1 MRSQMKVI
9 LDTDPG
15 IDDALAF
22 ILLKA
27 MPEIS
32 LQAITVTHGNTS
44 VEKCTTN
51 ALKLVELLGM
61 QDVPVAMGATE
72 PLVRALSIAEETHGD
87 TGLGHAILPE
97 PKTQVI
103 QENAANL
110 IIDIVNANPGEI
122 TILCIGPVTNL
133 ALALLK
139 EPRLR
144 KKIKNVVSMAGTIHY
159 PGNATPSSEY
169 NVFCDPESF
178 DILLR
183 SGIDLT
189 IIPLDV
195 TYQCLFTKAHIARLD
210 GAREDIR
217 TFIDRSTA
225 FYMEFHAEYQ
235 GIQGCAINDPLAAAI
250 LVKPDLVT
258 FRDYYVDIELHG
270 EFTTAKISADHFNAS
285 GKAPNAKVA
294 MEVNVDLFMDFFI
307 ERVSAI

>member
-1 MRSQMKVI
+1 MKVI

-27 MPEIS
+27 MPEVE
-32 LQAITVTHGNTS
+32 LQVITVTHGNTT

-61 QDVPVAMGATE
+61 QDIPVAIGANQ
-72 PLVRALSIAEETHGD
+72 PLVKALSVAEETHGD
-87 TGLGHAILPE
+87 TGLGHAVLP
-97 PKTQVI
+97 PPTITAAK
-103 QENAANL
+103 ENAANL
-110 IIDIVNANPGEI
+110 IIEIVNANPGEI

-139 EPRLR
+139 EPSLR

-189 IIPLDV
+189 IVPLDV
-195 TYQCLFTKAHIARLD
+195 TYQCLFTKDHVARLK
-210 GAREDIR
+210 GARADIAE
-217 TFIDRSTA
+217 FIDRSTA

-250 LVKPDLVT
+250 LVKPELVT
-258 FRDYYVDIELHG
+258 FRDYYLDIELHG
-270 EFTTAKISADHFNAS
+270 DFTTAKISADHF
-285 GKAPNAKVA
+285 KATGNPPNAKVA
-294 MEVNVDLFMDFFI
+294 MEVDVEAFMDFFI
-307 ERVSAI
+307 ERVKSI

>member
-1 MRSQMKVI
+1 MKVI

-32 LQAITVTHGNTS
+32 LQAITVTHGNTT

-61 QDVPVAMGATE
+61 TDVPVAMGATE
-72 PLVRALSIAEETHGD
+72 PLVKTLSVAEETHGD
-87 TGLGHAILPE
+87 TGLGHAVLPHPTTTIIE
-97 PKTQVI
+97 S
-103 QENAANL
+103 NAANL

-139 EPRLR
+139 DPSLR

-169 NVFCDPESF
+169 NVFC
-178 DILLR
+178 
-183 SGIDLT
+183 
-189 IIPLDV
+189 
-195 TYQCLFTKAHIARLD
+195 
-210 GAREDIR
+210 
-217 TFIDRSTA
+217 TA

-235 GIQGCAINDPLAAAI
+235 GIEGCAINDPLAAAI
-250 LVKPDLVT
+250 LVKPDLVKM
-258 FRDYYVDIELHG
+258 RDYYVDIELHG
-270 EFTTAKISADHFNAS
+270 DFTTAKISADHFNAT
-285 GKAPNAKVA
+285 GKPANARVA
-294 MEVNVDLFMDFFI
+294 MEVDVDAFMDFFI
-307 ERVSAI
+307 ERVKTL

>member
-1 MRSQMKVI
+1 MKVI

-27 MPEIS
+27 MPEIE

-61 QDVPVAMGATE
+61 QNIPVAMGADQ
-72 PLVRALSIAEETHGD
+72 PLVKALSVAEETHGD
-87 TGLGHAILPE
+87 TGLGHAVLPT
-97 PKTQVI
+97 PTTNVVAT
-103 QENAANL
+103 NAANL
-110 IIDIVNANPGEI
+110 IIEIVNANPGEI

-139 EPRLR
+139 EPSLR

-189 IIPLDV
+189 IVPLDV
-195 TYQCLFTKAHIARLD
+195 TYQCLFTKDHVARLN

-217 TFIDRSTA
+217 NFIDRSTA

-250 LVKPDLVT
+250 LVKPELVT
-258 FRDYYVDIELHG
+258 FRDYFLDIELHG
-270 EFTTAKISADHFNAS
+270 QFTTAKISADHFNATS
-285 GKAPNAKVA
+285 NRPNAKVA
-294 MEVNVDLFMDFFI
+294 MEVNVDGFMDFFI
-307 ERVSAI
+307 ERVKTI

>member
-1 MRSQMKVI
+1 MKVI

-44 VEKCTTN
+44 VEKCTKN
-51 ALKLVELLGM
+51 ALKLVELLGL
-61 QDVPVAMGATE
+61 QDIPVAMGATE

-87 TGLGHAILPE
+87 TGLGHAILPD
-97 PKTQVI
+97 PKVGVI

-139 EPRLR
+139 EPTLR

-195 TYQCLFTKAHIARLD
+195 TYQCLFTKAHVARLD
-210 GAREDIR
+210 SAREDIR
-217 TFIDRSTA
+217 TFIDRSTS

-270 EFTTAKISADHFNAS
+270 EFTTAKISADHFNAT
-285 GKAPNAKVA
+285 GIAPNAKVA
-294 MEVNVDLFMDFFI
+294 MEVNVDAFMDFFI
-307 ERVSAI
+307 ERVSTI

>member
-1 MRSQMKVI
+1 MKVI

-87 TGLGHAILPE
+87 TGLGYAILPE
-97 PKTQVI
+97 PKTSVV

-139 EPRLR
+139 EPTLR
-144 KKIKNVVSMAGTIHY
+144 KKIKNVVSMGGTIHY

-189 IIPLDV
+189 IVPLDV
-195 TYQCLFTKAHIARLD
+195 TYQCLFTKAHVARLEN
-210 GAREDIR
+210 AREDIR

-235 GIQGCAINDPLAAAI
+235 GIQGCAINDPVAAAI

-258 FRDYYVDIELHG
+258 YRDYYVDIELHG
-270 EFTTAKISADHFNAS
+270 EFTTAKISADHFNAT
-285 GKAPNAKVA
+285 GKAANAKVA
-294 MEVNVDLFMDFFI
+294 MEVNVDAFMDFFI
-307 ERVSAI
+307 ERVSTI

>member
-1 MRSQMKVI
+1 MKVI

-27 MPEIS
+27 MPEVA

-61 QDVPVAMGATE
+61 QNIPVAMGADQ
-72 PLVRALSIAEETHGD
+72 PLVKALSVAEETHGD
-87 TGLGHAILPE
+87 TGLGHAILPQ
-97 PKTQVI
+97 PTIRTIDQ
-103 QENAANL
+103 NAANL
-110 IIDIVNANPGEI
+110 IIEIVNANPGEI

-139 EPRLR
+139 DPSLR
-144 KKIKNVVSMAGTIHY
+144 KKIKNVLSMAGTIHY

-189 IIPLDV
+189 IVPLDV
-195 TYQCLFTKAHIARLD
+195 TYQCLFTKEHVARLK
-210 GAREDIR
+210 GARADIE

-235 GIQGCAINDPLAAAI
+235 GIHGCAINDPLAAAI
-250 LVKPDLVT
+250 LIKPELVT

-270 EFTTAKISADHFNAS
+270 EFTTAKLSADHFSATGNQ
-285 GKAPNAKVA
+285 PNAKVA
-294 MEVNVDLFMDFFI
+294 MEVDVAGFMDFFI
-307 ERVSAI
+307 ERIKTI

>member
-1 MRSQMKVI
+1 MKVI

-27 MPEIS
+27 MPEIE

-61 QDVPVAMGATE
+61 QDIPVAIGADQ
-72 PLVRALSIAEETHGD
+72 PLVKALSVAEETHGD
-87 TGLGHAILPE
+87 TGLGHAILP
-97 PKTQVI
+97 PPVVTTVQD
-103 QENAANL
+103 NAANL
-110 IIDIVNANPGEI
+110 IIKIVNANPGEI

-139 EPRLR
+139 EPSLR
-144 KKIKNVVSMAGTIHY
+144 KKIKNVVSMAGAIHY

-189 IIPLDV
+189 LVPLDV
-195 TYQCLFTKAHIARLD
+195 TYQCIFTKDHVARLK
-210 GAREDIR
+210 GARADIEN
-217 TFIDRSTA
+217 FIDRSTA

-250 LVKPDLVT
+250 LVKPELVT

-270 EFTTAKISADHFNAS
+270 EFTTAKLSADHFGAS
-285 GKAPNAKVA
+285 GKVANAKVA
-294 MEVNVDLFMDFFI
+294 MEVDVDGFMDFFI
-307 ERVSAI
+307 ERVKSL

>member
-1 MRSQMKVI
+1 MKVI

-27 MPEIS
+27 MPEVS
-32 LQAITVTHGNTS
+32 LQAITTTHGNTT
-44 VEKCTTN
+44 VTKCTEN

-61 QDVPVAMGATE
+61 QGVPVAQGAHE
-72 PLVRALSIAEETHGD
+72 PLVRALSVAEETHGD
-87 TGLGHAILPE
+87 TGLGHAVLPPASITAVE
-97 PKTQVI
+97 S
-103 QENAANL
+103 NAANL
-110 IIDIVNANPGEI
+110 IIEIVNANPGEI
-122 TILCIGPVTNL
+122 TILTIGPVTNI

-139 EPRLR
+139 EPSLR
-144 KKIKNVVSMAGTIHY
+144 KKIKNVVAMAGTIHY

-189 IIPLDV
+189 IVPLDV
-195 TYQCLFTKAHIARLD
+195 TYQCLFTKAHIERLANARK
-210 GAREDIR
+210 DIR

-235 GIQGCAINDPLAAAI
+235 GIEGCAINDPLAAAI

-258 FRDYYVDIELHG
+258 LRDYYVDIELHG
-270 EFTTAKISADHFNAS
+270 QFTTAKLSADHFAAT
-285 GKAPNAKVA
+285 GYKPNAKVA
-294 MEVNVDLFMDFFI
+294 MGVDVEAFMDFFI
-307 ERVSAI
+307 ERVKTL

>member
-1 MRSQMKVI
+1 MKVI

-22 ILLKA
+22 ILLRA
-27 MPEIS
+27 MPEVC
-32 LQAITVTHGNTS
+32 LQAITTTHGNTT
-44 VEKCTTN
+44 VQKCTDN

-61 QDVPVAMGATE
+61 QDIPVAEGAHE
-72 PLVRALSIAEETHGD
+72 PLVKALSVAEETHGD
-87 TGLGHAILPE
+87 TGLGHAVLPSA
-97 PKTQVI
+97 KIKAVDS
-103 QENAANL
+103 NAANL
-110 IIDIVNANPGEI
+110 IIDLVNANPNEI
-122 TILCIGPVTNL
+122 TILCIGPVTNI

-139 EPRLR
+139 EPGLR

-169 NVFCDPESF
+169 NVFCDPEAF

-189 IIPLDV
+189 IVPLDV
-195 TYQCLFTKAHIARLD
+195 TYKCLFTKSHVEKLA
-210 GAREDIR
+210 GAKEDIR
-217 TFIDRSTA
+217 NFIDRSTA

-235 GIQGCAINDPLAAAI
+235 GIEGCAINDPLAAAI
-250 LVKPDLVT
+250 LVKPELVT

-270 EFTTAKISADHFNAS
+270 EFTTAKLSADHFAAT

-294 MEVNVDLFMDFFI
+294 MEVDVDGFMDFFI
-307 ERVSAI
+307 ERVKTL

>member
-1 MRSQMKVI
+1 MKVI

-87 TGLGHAILPE
+87 TGLGHAVLPE
-97 PKTQVI
+97 PKTRVV

-110 IIDIVNANPGEI
+110 IIDVVNANPGEI

-139 EPRLR
+139 EPSLR

-189 IIPLDV
+189 IVPLDV
-195 TYQCLFTKAHIARLD
+195 TYQCLFTKAHVARLEN
-210 GAREDIR
+210 AREDIR

-250 LVKPDLVT
+250 LVKPDLVSY
-258 FRDYYVDIELHG
+258 RDYYVDIELHG
-270 EFTTAKISADHFNAS
+270 EFTTAKISADHFKAT
-285 GKAPNAKVA
+285 GKAANAKVA
-294 MEVNVDLFMDFFI
+294 MEVNVDAFMDFFI

>member
-1 MRSQMKVI
+1 MKVI

-32 LQAITVTHGNTS
+32 LQAITTTHGNTT
-44 VEKCTTN
+44 VQKCTEN

-61 QDVPVAMGATE
+61 ENIPVAEGAHE
-72 PLVRALSIAEETHGD
+72 PLVKTLSVAEETHGD
-87 TGLGHAILPE
+87 TGLGHAVLPPAKIKAVE
-97 PKTQVI
+97 S
-103 QENAANL
+103 NAANL
-110 IIDIVNANPGEI
+110 IIDIVNDNPGEI

-139 EPRLR
+139 EPSLR

-169 NVFCDPESF
+169 NVFCDPEAF

-189 IIPLDV
+189 IVPLDV
-195 TYQCLFTKAHIARLD
+195 TYKCLFTKAHIERLK

-217 TFIDRSTA
+217 TFIDRATA
-225 FYMEFHAEYQ
+225 FYMEFHLEYQ
-235 GIQGCAINDPLAAAI
+235 GIEGCAINDPLAAAI
-250 LVKPDLVT
+250 LLKPELVT
-258 FRDYYVDIELHG
+258 MRDYYVDIELHG
-270 EFTTAKISADHFNAS
+270 DFTTAKISADHFAALDNP
-285 GKAPNAKVA
+285 PNAKVA
-294 MEVNVDLFMDFFI
+294 MEVNVEGFMDFFI
-307 ERVSAI
+307 ERVKTL

>member
-1 MRSQMKVI
+1 MKVI

-27 MPEIS
+27 MPEIE

-61 QDVPVAMGATE
+61 QDIPVAIGADQ
-72 PLVRALSIAEETHGD
+72 PLVRALSVAEETHGD
-87 TGLGHAILPE
+87 TGLGHAILP
-97 PKTQVI
+97 PPVVTTV

-110 IIDIVNANPGEI
+110 IIKIVNANPGEI

-139 EPRLR
+139 EPSLH
-144 KKIKNVVSMAGTIHY
+144 KKIKNVVSMAGAIHY

-189 IIPLDV
+189 LVPLDV
-195 TYQCLFTKAHIARLD
+195 TYQCIFTKDHLARLK
-210 GAREDIR
+210 GARADIEN
-217 TFIDRSTA
+217 FIDRSTA

-250 LVKPDLVT
+250 LVKPELVT

-270 EFTTAKISADHFNAS
+270 EFTTAKLSADHFGAS
-285 GKAPNAKVA
+285 GKVANAKVA
-294 MEVNVDLFMDFFI
+294 MEVDVYGFMDFFI
-307 ERVSAI
+307 ERVKSL

>member
-1 MRSQMKVI
+1 MKVI

-27 MPEIS
+27 MPEVS
-32 LQAITVTHGNTS
+32 LQAITTTHGNTT

-61 QDVPVAMGATE
+61 TDVPVAMGATE
-72 PLVRALSIAEETHGD
+72 PLVKTLSVAEETHGD
-87 TGLGHAILPE
+87 TGLGHAVLPQSNNNRLL
-97 PKTQVI
+97 KATQQISSSISSMQI
-103 QENAANL
+103 Q
-110 IIDIVNANPGEI
+110 VKSRF
-122 TILCIGPVTNL
+122 LCIGPVTNL
-133 ALALLK
+133 ALAILK
-139 EPRLR
+139 DPSLR

-189 IIPLDV
+189 IVPLDV
-195 TYQCLFTKAHIARLD
+195 TYQCLFTKAHIERLA
-210 GAREDIR
+210 GAREDVR
-217 TFIDRSTA
+217 KFIERSTA

-235 GIQGCAINDPLAAAI
+235 GIEGCAINDPLAAAI
-250 LVKPDLVT
+250 LVRPDLVKM
-258 FRDYYVDIELHG
+258 RDYYIDIELHG

-285 GKAPNAKVA
+285 GKSANAKVA
-294 MEVNVDLFMDFFI
+294 MEVDVKAFMDFFI
-307 ERVSAI
+307 ERVKTL

>member
-1 MRSQMKVI
+1 MKVI

-27 MPEIS
+27 MPEIE

-61 QDVPVAMGATE
+61 QNIPVAMGADQ
-72 PLVRALSIAEETHGD
+72 PLVKALSVAEETHGD
-87 TGLGHAILPE
+87 TGLGHAVLPT
-97 PKTQVI
+97 PTTNVVAT
-103 QENAANL
+103 NAANL
-110 IIDIVNANPGEI
+110 IIEIVNANPGEI

-139 EPRLR
+139 EPSLR

-189 IIPLDV
+189 IVPLDV
-195 TYQCLFTKAHIARLD
+195 TYQCLFTKDHVARLN
-210 GAREDIR
+210 GAREDVR
-217 TFIDRSTA
+217 NFIDRSTA

-250 LVKPDLVT
+250 LVKPELVT
-258 FRDYYVDIELHG
+258 FRDYYLDIELHG
-270 EFTTAKISADHFNAS
+270 EFTTAKISADHFNAT
-285 GKAPNAKVA
+285 GNRPNAKVA
-294 MEVNVDLFMDFFI
+294 MEVNVDGFMDFFI
-307 ERVSAI
+307 ERVKTI

>member
-1 MRSQMKVI
+1 MKVI

-27 MPEIS
+27 MPEIE

-61 QDVPVAMGATE
+61 QDIPVAIGADQ
-72 PLVRALSIAEETHGD
+72 PLVKALSVAEETHGD
-87 TGLGHAILPE
+87 TGLGHAVLP
-97 PKTQVI
+97 PPTITAVK
-103 QENAANL
+103 ENAANL
-110 IIDIVNANPGEI
+110 IIEIVNANPGEI

-139 EPRLR
+139 QPSLR

-189 IIPLDV
+189 IVPLDV
-195 TYQCLFTKAHIARLD
+195 TYQCLFTKNHVARLK
-210 GAREDIR
+210 GARTDIAE
-217 TFIDRSTA
+217 FIDRSTA

-250 LVKPDLVT
+250 LVKPELVS

-270 EFTTAKISADHFNAS
+270 EFTTAKLSADHFGAS
-285 GKAPNAKVA
+285 GKSPNAKVA
-294 MEVNVDLFMDFFI
+294 MEVDVEGFMDFFI
-307 ERVSAI
+307 QRVKSL

>member
-1 MRSQMKVI
+1 MKVI

-32 LQAITVTHGNTS
+32 LQAITTTHGNTT
-44 VEKCTTN
+44 VQKCTEN
-51 ALKLVELLGM
+51 ALKLVELLDL
-61 QDVPVAMGATE
+61 QNVPVAVGAQE
-72 PLVRALSIAEETHGD
+72 PLVKKLSVAEETHGD
-87 TGLGHAILPE
+87 TGLGHAILPTASVH
-97 PKTQVI
+97 PVAT
-103 QENAANL
+103 NAANL

-122 TILCIGPVTNL
+122 TILTIGPVTNL

-139 EPRLR
+139 EPSLR
-144 KKIKNVVSMAGTIHY
+144 KKIKNVVAMAGTIHY

-169 NVFCDPESF
+169 NVFCDPEAF

-189 IIPLDV
+189 IVPLDV
-195 TYQCLFTKAHIARLD
+195 TYKCLFTKVHIERLS

-235 GIQGCAINDPLAAAI
+235 GIEGCAINDPLAAAI
-250 LVKPDLVT
+250 LVKPELVT

-270 EFTTAKISADHFNAS
+270 EFTTAKISADHFSATGNP
-285 GKAPNAKVA
+285 PNAKVA
-294 MEVNVDLFMDFFI
+294 MEVDVEGFMDFFI
-307 ERVSAI
+307 ERVKTL

>member
-1 MRSQMKVI
+1 MKVI

-22 ILLKA
+22 VLLKA
-27 MPEIS
+27 MPEVE
-32 LQAITVTHGNTS
+32 LQAITVTHGNTT

-61 QDVPVAMGATE
+61 QHIPVAIGANQ
-72 PLVRALSIAEETHGD
+72 PLVKALSVAEETHGD
-87 TGLGHAILPE
+87 TGLGHAILP
-97 PKTQVI
+97 PPVVTTV

-110 IIDIVNANPGEI
+110 IIKIVNANPGEI

-139 EPRLR
+139 EPSLR
-144 KKIKNVVSMAGTIHY
+144 KKIKNVVSMAGAIHY

-189 IIPLDV
+189 IVPLDV
-195 TYQCLFTKAHIARLD
+195 TYQCLFTKDHVARLK
-210 GAREDIR
+210 GARPDIAE
-217 TFIDRSTA
+217 FIDRSTA

-250 LVKPDLVT
+250 LVKPELVS

-270 EFTTAKISADHFNAS
+270 EFTTAKLSADHFGAS
-285 GKAPNAKVA
+285 GKAANAKVA
-294 MEVNVDLFMDFFI
+294 MEVDVEGFMDFFI
-307 ERVSAI
+307 ERVKSL

>member
-1 MRSQMKVI
+1 VKVI

-61 QDVPVAMGATE
+61 RDIPVAMGATE
-72 PLVRALSIAEETHGD
+72 PLVKTLSVAEETHGD
-87 TGLGHAILPE
+87 TGLGHAVLPDPTIKISE
-97 PKTQVI
+97 S
-103 QENAANL
+103 NAANL

-139 EPRLR
+139 EPSLR

-169 NVFCDPESF
+169 NVFCD
-178 DILLR
+178 ILLR

-189 IIPLDV
+189 IVPLDV
-195 TYQCLFTKAHIARLD
+195 TYQCLFTKAHVERLA

-217 TFIDRSTA
+217 NFIDRSTA

-250 LVKPDLVT
+250 LVKPDLVKM
-258 FRDYYVDIELHG
+258 RDYYVDIELRG

-285 GKAPNAKVA
+285 DMSPNAKVA
-294 MEVNVDLFMDFFI
+294 MEVDVDAFMDFFI
-307 ERVSAI
+307 ERVKTI

>member
-1 MRSQMKVI
+1 MKII

-32 LQAITVTHGNTS
+32 IEAITVTHGNTS
-44 VEKCTTN
+44 VEKCTIN
-51 ALKLVELLGM
+51 ALKLVELLDM
-61 QDVPVAMGATE
+61 TDIPVAMGATE
-72 PLVRALSIAEETHGD
+72 PLVKPLSVAEETHGD
-87 TGLGHAILPE
+87 TVLGHAVLPTA
-97 PKTQVI
+97 KTEVTS
-103 QENAANL
+103 NSAANL
-110 IIDIVNANPGEI
+110 IIDLVNANPGEI

-139 EPRLR
+139 DPSIR
-144 KKIKNVVSMAGTIHY
+144 KKIKNVVSMAGTFHY

-183 SGIDLT
+183 SGIELT

-195 TYQCLFTKAHIARLD
+195 TYKCLLTIEHVARLTD
-210 GAREDIR
+210 TRADIR
-217 TFIDRSTA
+217 NFIERSTA

-235 GIQGCAINDPLAAAI
+235 GIEGCAINDPLAAAI
-250 LVKPDLVT
+250 LVRPELVT
-258 FRDYYVDIELHG
+258 FRNYFVDIELHG
-270 EFTTAKISADHFNAS
+270 EFTTAKLSADHFNAS
-285 GKAPNAKVA
+285 GKPANAKVA
-294 MEVNVDLFMDFFI
+294 MEVDVEAFMNFFI
-307 ERVSAI
+307 ERVNSL

>member
-1 MRSQMKVI
+1 MKLI

-27 MPEIS
+27 MPEVS
-32 LQAITVTHGNTS
+32 LQAITVTHGNTT

-61 QDVPVAMGATE
+61 TDIPIAMGATE
-72 PLVRALSIAEETHGD
+72 PLVKTLSVAEETHGD
-87 TGLGHAILPE
+87 TGLGHAVLPD
-97 PKTQVI
+97 PSTKI
-103 QENAANL
+103 ASKNAANL

-139 EPRLR
+139 DPTLR

-189 IIPLDV
+189 IVPLDV
-195 TYQCLFTKAHIARLD
+195 TYKCLFTKSHVDRLKD
-210 GAREDIR
+210 AREDIR
-217 TFIDRSTA
+217 SFIDRSTA

-235 GIQGCAINDPLAAAI
+235 GIEGCAINDPLAAAI
-250 LVKPDLVT
+250 LVKPELVT
-258 FRDYYVDIELHG
+258 LRDYYLDIELSG
-270 EFTTAKISADHFNAS
+270 EFTTAKLSADHFTATGNT
-285 GKAPNAKVA
+285 PNAKVA
-294 MEVNVDLFMDFFI
+294 MEVNVEAFMDFFI
-307 ERVSAI
+307 ERVKTL

>member
-1 MRSQMKVI
+1 MKVI

-22 ILLKA
+22 ILLRA

-32 LQAITVTHGNTS
+32 LQAITTTHGNTT
-44 VEKCTTN
+44 VQKCTEN

-61 QDVPVAMGATE
+61 ENIPVAEGAHE
-72 PLVRALSIAEETHGD
+72 PLVKTLSVAEETHGD
-87 TGLGHAILPE
+87 TGLGHAVLPA
-97 PKTQVI
+97 PKIKPVAS
-103 QENAANL
+103 NAANL

-139 EPRLR
+139 EPSLR

-169 NVFCDPESF
+169 NVFCDPEAF

-189 IIPLDV
+189 IVPLDV
-195 TYQCLFTKAHIARLD
+195 TYKCLFTKAHIERLK

-217 TFIDRSTA
+217 TFIDRATA
-225 FYMEFHAEYQ
+225 FYMDFHLEYQ
-235 GIQGCAINDPLAAAI
+235 GIEGCAINDPLAAAI
-250 LVKPDLVT
+250 LLKPELVT
-258 FRDYYVDIELHG
+258 MRDYYVNIELHG
-270 EFTTAKISADHFNAS
+270 DFTTAKLSADHFVALGNP
-285 GKAPNAKVA
+285 PNAQVA
-294 MEVNVDLFMDFFI
+294 MEVDVEGFMDFFI
-307 ERVSAI
+307 ERVKTL

>member
-1 MRSQMKVI
+1 MKVI

-87 TGLGHAILPE
+87 TGLGHAVLPE
-97 PKTQVI
+97 PKTRVV

-110 IIDIVNANPGEI
+110 IIDVVNANPGEI

-139 EPRLR
+139 EPSLR

-189 IIPLDV
+189 IVPLDV
-195 TYQCLFTKAHIARLD
+195 TYQCLFTKAHVARLEN
-210 GAREDIR
+210 AREDIR

-258 FRDYYVDIELHG
+258 YRDYYVDIELHG
-270 EFTTAKISADHFNAS
+270 EFTTAKISADHFNAT
-285 GKAPNAKVA
+285 GKAANAKVA
-294 MEVNVDLFMDFFI
+294 MEVNVDAFMDFFI
-307 ERVSAI
+307 ERVSTI

>member
-1 MRSQMKVI
+1 MKVI

-27 MPEIS
+27 MPEVE
-32 LQAITVTHGNTS
+32 LQAITVTHGNTN

-51 ALKLVELLGM
+51 TLKLVELLGM
-61 QDVPVAMGATE
+61 QEIPVAMGADQ
-72 PLVRALSIAEETHGD
+72 PLVKALSVAEETHGD
-87 TGLGHAILPE
+87 TGLGHAVLPS
-97 PKTQVI
+97 PTTTIVAN
-103 QENAANL
+103 NAANL
-110 IIDIVNANPGEI
+110 IIEIVNANPGEI

-139 EPRLR
+139 EPSLR

-189 IIPLDV
+189 IVPLDV
-195 TYQCLFTKAHIARLD
+195 TYQCLFTKDHVARLN

-217 TFIDRSTA
+217 NFIDRSTA

-250 LVKPDLVT
+250 LVKPELVT

-270 EFTTAKISADHFNAS
+270 EFTTAKISADHFGSTGNP
-285 GKAPNAKVA
+285 PNAKVA
-294 MEVNVDLFMDFFI
+294 MEVNVEGFMDFFI
-307 ERVSAI
+307 ERVKTI

>member
-1 MRSQMKVI
+1 MKLI

-32 LQAITVTHGNTS
+32 LQAITTTHGNTT
-44 VEKCTTN
+44 VQKCTEN
-51 ALKLVELLGM
+51 ALKLVELLDM
-61 QDVPVAMGATE
+61 EDIPVAEGAHE
-72 PLVRALSIAEETHGD
+72 PLVKTLSVAEETHGD
-87 TGLGHAILPE
+87 TGLGHAVLPA
-97 PKTQVI
+97 PKIKPVAS
-103 QENAANL
+103 NAANL

-139 EPRLR
+139 EPSLR

-169 NVFCDPESF
+169 NVFCDPEAF

-189 IIPLDV
+189 IVPLDV
-195 TYQCLFTKAHIARLD
+195 TYKCLFTKAHIERLK

-217 TFIDRSTA
+217 TFIDRATA
-225 FYMEFHAEYQ
+225 FYMDFHLEYQ
-235 GIQGCAINDPLAAAI
+235 GIEGCAINDPLAAAI
-250 LVKPDLVT
+250 LLKPELVT
-258 FRDYYVDIELHG
+258 MRDYYVDIELHG
-270 EFTTAKISADHFNAS
+270 DFTTAKLSADHFVALGNP
-285 GKAPNAKVA
+285 PNAQVA
-294 MEVNVDLFMDFFI
+294 MEVDVEGFMDFFI
-307 ERVSAI
+307 ERVKTL

>member
-1 MRSQMKVI
+1 MKVI

-27 MPEIS
+27 MPEVA

-61 QDVPVAMGATE
+61 QNIPVAMGADQ
-72 PLVRALSIAEETHGD
+72 PLVKALSVAEETHGD
-87 TGLGHAILPE
+87 TGLGHAILPH
-97 PKTQVI
+97 PTIRAIDQ
-103 QENAANL
+103 NAANL
-110 IIDIVNANPGEI
+110 IIEIVNANPGEI

-139 EPRLR
+139 DPSLR
-144 KKIKNVVSMAGTIHY
+144 KKIKNVLSMAGTIHY

-189 IIPLDV
+189 IVPLDV
-195 TYQCLFTKAHIARLD
+195 TYQCLFTKEHVARLK
-210 GAREDIR
+210 GARADIE

-235 GIQGCAINDPLAAAI
+235 GIHGCAINDPLAAAI
-250 LVKPDLVT
+250 LIKPELVT
-258 FRDYYVDIELHG
+258 FREYYVDIELHG
-270 EFTTAKISADHFNAS
+270 EFTTAKLSADHFSATGNQ
-285 GKAPNAKVA
+285 PNAKVA
-294 MEVNVDLFMDFFI
+294 MEVDVAGFMDFFI
-307 ERVSAI
+307 ERVKTI

>member
-1 MRSQMKVI
+1 MKVI

-27 MPEIS
+27 MPEIE

-61 QDVPVAMGATE
+61 TDIPIAMGATE

-87 TGLGHAILPE
+87 TGLGHAVLPN
-97 PKTQVI
+97 PRTQVVK
-103 QENAANL
+103 ENAANL

-139 EPRLR
+139 EPSLR
-144 KKIKNVVSMAGTIHY
+144 KKIKNVVSMAGTIHC

-169 NVFCDPESF
+169 NVYCDPESF

-189 IIPLDV
+189 IVPLDV
-195 TYQCLFTKAHIARLD
+195 TYQCLFTKAHVERLSN
-210 GAREDIR
+210 AREDIR

-250 LVKPDLVT
+250 LLKPDLVT

-270 EFTTAKISADHFNAS
+270 EFTTAKLSADHFNAT

-294 MEVNVDLFMDFFI
+294 MEVDVNAFMDFFI
-307 ERVSAI
+307 ERVGTL